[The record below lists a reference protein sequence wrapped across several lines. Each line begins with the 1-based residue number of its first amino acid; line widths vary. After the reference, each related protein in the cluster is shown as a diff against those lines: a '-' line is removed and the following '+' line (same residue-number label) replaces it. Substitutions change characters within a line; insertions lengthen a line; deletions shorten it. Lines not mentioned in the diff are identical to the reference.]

1 VCISVGIDT
10 YVYCMMSLS
19 VLVMLG
25 LQVSFATTYDSNVLS
40 LSGRIFVAVTFV
52 RFFNLHSDF
61 SQSLFRFFKSLC
73 SGLDFWSRS
82 VTVALPFSSVLKYS
96 STRDLNIIAI

>member
-1 VCISVGIDT
+1 MCISVGIDT

-52 RFFNLHSDF
+52 RFFNLHPPALRVGDF
-61 SQSLFRFFKSLC
+61 
-73 SGLDFWSRS
+73 
-82 VTVALPFSSVLKYS
+82 VLLIF
-96 STRDLNIIAI
+96 DLLL

>member
-1 VCISVGIDT
+1 MLIELSFSWRVHFCRDRYIRG
-10 YVYCMMSLS
+10 CMMSLS

-52 RFFNLHSDF
+52 RFFNLHPPALRVGDF
-61 SQSLFRFFKSLC
+61 
-73 SGLDFWSRS
+73 
-82 VTVALPFSSVLKYS
+82 
-96 STRDLNIIAI
+96 DLIFDL